1 MSAGQLL
8 KAGTLTLPS
17 HSLKENPWQIVF
29 GDIACSILHRLRGVS
44 DKGYVK
50 RHPMLSSLIT
60 CWNLPVV
67 NLAEKYH
74 NFCIFHTKT
83 LRSRK
88 LKDEFKSLS
97 PASLF
102 FFFFFFFFFCLEAS
116 HGYHLISFI
125 SILLTVKV
133 TQSCPTLCDPMDCTV
148 CGILQTRIQEW
159 VVLTFSQ
166 PRDQTQ
172 SSRTQ
177 EDSLPAELP
186 GKPS

>member
-102 FFFFFFFFFCLEAS
+102 FLFFFFFFFWPGGLPWLSFNFFYFYSANSES
-116 HGYHLISFI
+116 HSVM
-125 SILLTVKV
+125 S
-133 TQSCPTLCDPMDCTV
+133 
-148 CGILQTRIQEW
+148 
-159 VVLTFSQ
+159 
-166 PRDQTQ
+166 
-172 SSRTQ
+172 
-177 EDSLPAELP
+177 DSLRPHGLYSLWNSPDQNTGVGSPYLLP
-186 GKPS
+186 TQGSNPILPNPGGFFTS